1 MAGESRRRRLRALLK
16 ALNVPKPDLSAYDLA
31 FVHQSASGSFKDA
44 SNQRLEFLGDAI
56 LAMIVADWLYAEYPA
71 ENEGELTRRKAALV
85 TDAAIGATA
94 RRLGFAH
101 LLHVSPGLAAA
112 GGADQTSVLADAFE
126 AFTAA
131 LFLQDGLRTA
141 RRFVV
146 REHLLHMEHAG
157 LELADPKTALQE
169 LAQRDYA
176 VTPVYIEEMVE
187 GPPHRRTFT
196 STVSINGEVLGRGS
210 GPSKKAAQRDA
221 AAVALPIVRT
231 RQSPTGAPAPC
242 C

>member
-1 MAGESRRRRLRALLK
+1 MAGESRRRRLRELLK
-16 ALNVPKPDLSAYDLA
+16 NLKIAKPDLAAYDLA
-31 FVHQSASGSFKDA
+31 FVHQSAAGSFGDT

-56 LAMIVADWLYAEYPA
+56 LGAIVADWLYEEYPG

-85 TDAAIGATA
+85 TDAANGATA
-94 RRLGFAH
+94 RRLGFAQ

-112 GGADQTSVLADAFE
+112 GGPDQISVLADAFE
-126 AFTAA
+126 AFVAA
-131 LFLQDGLRTA
+131 LFLRDGMKTA

-146 REHLLHMEHAG
+146 REHLEQMEHAG

-169 LAQRDYA
+169 IAQRAYA
-176 VTPVYIEEMVE
+176 VVPVYIEEIIE
-187 GPPHRRTFT
+187 GPPHRRVFT

-231 RQSPTGAPAPC
+231 RQSPSGVPVPC
-242 C
+242 G